1 MAEKDKDTA
10 KDETKKDETKSA
22 PKKLTLAEI
31 VKLCKRTVA
40 KVDKGQI
47 VKDKDGNPVTE
58 EQPIALDEVFSETS
72 FAEYEDHVVVV
83 LKDGTKWSGAKPK
96 K

>member
-1 MAEKDKDTA
+1 MAEKDD
-10 KDETKKDETKSA
+10 DTKKP
-22 PKKLTLAEI
+22 PKKLTLAEV

-40 KVDKGQI
+40 KVDAKGQV
-47 VKDKDGNPVTE
+47 VKDKDGNPVAE
-58 EQPIALDEVFSETS
+58 EKPIALDEVFSETS
-72 FAEYEDHVVVV
+72 FAEYDDHVVVV

>member
-1 MAEKDKDTA
+1 MAGKDD
-10 KDETKKDETKSA
+10 DTKKTT
-22 PKKLTLAEI
+22 KKLTLEEV
-31 VKLCKRTVA
+31 VKLCERTVA
-40 KVDKGQI
+40 KVDVKGQI

-58 EQPIALDEVFSETS
+58 EKPIALDEVFSETS